1 MQNTLGSYINYCER
15 RFNTGRRWV
24 SIRLIINKKPDHKWG
39 QPKLDM
45 EFVRANKTVDNK
57 SGWEIVSMFFGGYSK
72 YDMFE

>member
-1 MQNTLGSYINYCER
+1 
-15 RFNTGRRWV
+15 V